1 MVATPPS
8 SLTDF
13 PAEMVAA
20 VELEAARQ
28 AQWLA
33 QFLDALGPETIPKN
47 RMTPRFLL
55 HLGAALRLRT
65 WEAQGFYFHRAADL
79 PDADQALRD
88 AMRSL
93 RESTADPT
101 EFCMR
106 LLRLSIERFA
116 WNGPRDLNADVAL
129 DDGSEDAALDAL
141 AEYLWATRHA
151 EAVADRPQP

>member
-8 SLTDF
+8 SLTDL

-65 WEAQGFYFHRAADL
+65 WEAQGFYFHRAAGL
-79 PDADQALRD
+79 PDADQAPAR
-88 AMRSL
+88 
-93 RESTADPT
+93 PT
-101 EFCMR
+101 PGSSMASEEWSGGEGQR
-106 LLRLSIERFA
+106 AEKENGRQPRRQ
-116 WNGPRDLNADVAL
+116 NGPEVIASV
-129 DDGSEDAALDAL
+129 
-141 AEYLWATRHA
+141 
-151 EAVADRPQP
+151 